1 MPSLQLGLMKENDAS
16 LGLSGSGAFN
26 GSNNQLTSFVGLSN
40 SLDIAGGLLFGSLY
54 WGKSN
59 DISNELGMMR
69 SVSKLYSSA
78 FGIGFM
84 KSSIISNN
92 DKLILA

>member
-1 MPSLQLGLMKENDAS
+1 M
-16 LGLSGSGAFN
+16 
-26 GSNNQLTSFVGLSN
+26 
-40 SLDIAGGLLFGSLY
+40 FGSLY

-59 DISNELGMMR
+59 DVSNELGMIR

-84 KSSIISNN
+84 KSSIVSNN
-92 DKLILA
+92 DKLILTVDQPIRIESGRLQLNVPTYRTKDKKCSLQSNEF